1 MEHSPEI
8 SIIVPVYNAIP
19 YLRPC
24 LDSIAS
30 QSFSDWECILVDDG
44 SCDGSELICDE
55 YAARDTRFRV
65 VHRANGGVAAARN
78 TGLAACRGKYI
89 GWVDSDDLIHEDL
102 FQRLH
107 SLIVEHNADVAQVG
121 MENLYVSRAKPRPFV
136 ETVVIYNRAQAAT
149 ELLNGKRIE
158 SYLWNKLFRR
168 EIVDFAFPE
177 GMTFEDVY
185 VAPLWMRNVGKM
197 VCAPDILY
205 SYRKRKGSIS
215 KRFVET
221 RIDFIHSMLHCARQ
235 LREMDPEGVAES
247 VADGYVWK
255 NFVRTGK
262 WIARYEDSPTVRM
275 DMVKKIADLART
287 APQPKMK
294 YLGAK
299 VCFRAKLLRD
309 YPSLF
314 IKCIRI
320 QLKKDR
326 DNSDLF

>member
-1 MEHSPEI
+1 MEHTPEI
-8 SIIVPVYNAIP
+8 SIIVPVYNAEN

-24 LDSIAS
+24 LDSIAA
-30 QSFSDWECILVDDG
+30 QSFSDWECVLVDDG
-44 SCDGSELICDE
+44 SCDGSEHTCDE
-55 YAARDTRFRV
+55 YAARDARFRV

-89 GWVDSDDLIHEDL
+89 GWVDSDDLAQSDM

-107 SLIVEHNADVAQVG
+107 SLIIEHGADVAQIG
-121 MENLYVSRAKPRPFV
+121 MERLYVSHAESRPFV
-136 ETVVIYNRAQAAT
+136 ETVVVYDRARAAT
-149 ELLNGKRIE
+149 ELLKGKEIE

-168 EIVDFAFPE
+168 EVVDFAFPE

-185 VAPLWMRNVGKM
+185 VAPLWMRNVRKM

-205 SYRKRKGSIS
+205 SYRKRKDSIT

-262 WIARYEDSPTVRM
+262 WIARYEDSPTARL
-275 DMVKKIADLART
+275 DAVKKIADLART
-287 APQPKMK
+287 APQPKKK
-294 YLGAK
+294 YLGTK
-299 VCFRAKLLRD
+299 LWFRAELLRN
-309 YPSLF
+309 YPSVF
-314 IKCIRI
+314 VRIIRI
-320 QLKKDR
+320 QFKKDTSS
-326 DNSDLF
+326 SDLF

>member
-89 GWVDSDDLIHEDL
+89 GWVDSDDLIHEGL

-107 SLIVEHNADVAQVG
+107 SLIIEHDADVAQVG
-121 MENLYVSRAKPRPFV
+121 MESLYVSHTSPRPFV
-136 ETVVIYNRAQAAT
+136 ETVVVYNRKQTVA
-149 ELLNGKRIE
+149 ELLNGKQIE

-168 EIVDFAFPE
+168 SVFDFVFPE

-185 VAPLWMRNVGKM
+185 VSPLWLRNVGKM

-221 RIDFIHSMLHCARQ
+221 RIDFIHAMLNCAQQ
-235 LREMDPEGVAES
+235 LQEIEKEDVIDRLANI
-247 VADGYVWK
+247 YVWK
-255 NFVRTGK
+255 GFVRTGK
-262 WIARYEDSPTVRM
+262 WMARFEEDPKARREVI
-275 DMVKKIADLART
+275 KKISVLAKT
-287 APQPKMK
+287 APNPKSE
-294 YLGAK
+294 YLGTK
-299 VCFRAKLLRD
+299 LWGRANLLRN
-309 YPSLF
+309 YPSIF
-314 IKCIRI
+314 IKYIRI
-320 QLKKDR
+320 QFRKDPS
-326 DNSDLF
+326 NNDLF